1 MAAAKRIN
9 VYRHKDYESTVKLI
23 NKTDMFESIVHFL
36 TFCAHYGM
44 MKKKTKTIAPRDRG
58 PEINLYTHTD
68 YLKDVYTIALA
79 FKEDVFILNDKAACA
94 QIFENYLNGG
104 LAEIHNKVTRNLSRD
119 PDGVDT
125 LKSLLAELRNKIK
138 DVDDEEDDTV
148 PLPQI

>member
-1 MAAAKRIN
+1 MAKRIN

-23 NKTDMFESIVHFL
+23 DKTKMFDSIVHFL

-44 MKKKTKTIAPRDRG
+44 LKKKTKKIPPKDRG
-58 PEINLYTHTD
+58 PDLNLYSHTD
-68 YLKDVYTIALA
+68 YLKDVYIIALA
-79 FKEDVFILNDKAACA
+79 FKKDVFTLNDKELCA

-104 LAEIHNKVTRNLSRD
+104 LAEIHNKITRNLSRD

-138 DVDDEEDDTV
+138 DVDDEEGDPV

>member
-1 MAAAKRIN
+1 MAKRIN
-9 VYRHKDYESTVKLI
+9 VFRHKDYESTVQLI
-23 NKTDMFESIVHFL
+23 DKTKMFDSIVHFL

-44 MKKKTKTIAPRDRG
+44 LKKKTKKILPKDRG
-58 PEINLYTHTD
+58 PELNLYTHTD
-68 YLKDVYTIALA
+68 YLKDVYIIALA
-79 FKEDVFILNDKAACA
+79 FKDDVFTLNDKELCA

-104 LAEIHNKVTRNLSRD
+104 LAEIHNKITRNLSRD

-138 DVDDEEDDTV
+138 DVDDEEGDPV